1 MASAPFAPDLFS
13 RRRIC
18 LAEIDAAV
26 CARLGATRGV
36 ANSQSACF
44 NRQVAMYLARHVGRW
59 TTAMIGRFY
68 DSRDHSTV
76 SYGIQRIEALRES
89 DPDIDALITDLKRK
103 LTSKDDIAS
112 ASVGADERC
121 PSVSLNRSSLEE
133 LADLIAA
140 RVCAYIESRTRTS
153 RQEARHAMRSNE
165 TGSTAEGEIGNQ
177 GSAA

>member
-26 CARLGATRGV
+26 SSRLGPTRGV
-36 ANSQSACF
+36 GNSQPACF
-44 NRQVAMYLARHVGRW
+44 NRQVAMYLARNVGRW
-59 TTAMIGRFY
+59 TTAIIGRFY
-68 DSRDHSTV
+68 DTRDQSTV

-89 DPDIDALITDLKRK
+89 DPEVDALITDLKRQ
-103 LTSKDDIAS
+103 LTSKDDTAS

-121 PSVSLNRSSLEE
+121 PCLSRSSLEE

-140 RVCAYIESRTRTS
+140 RVCAYIESRTRTP
-153 RQEARHAMRSNE
+153 RQERGARDA
-165 TGSTAEGEIGNQ
+165 
-177 GSAA
+177 